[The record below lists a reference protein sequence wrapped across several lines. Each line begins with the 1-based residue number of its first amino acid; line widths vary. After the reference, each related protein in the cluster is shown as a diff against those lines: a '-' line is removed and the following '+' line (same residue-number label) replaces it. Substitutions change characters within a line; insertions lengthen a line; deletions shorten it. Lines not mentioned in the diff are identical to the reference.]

1 MQGPYGHFARTTP
14 DRPPNNPGPDTLAR
28 LCHPGVRALRRP
40 ARTCDVDQAPCAG
53 LARRRVLVVLGA
65 ATLRPHP
72 GALLR
77 LAWQRLPRLPLLRR
91 APAGR
96 PPRHGRPARV
106 GSVRRLERAARAA
119 RLGAGPVWREPAFGV
134 GRVPASRGRGGD
146 PGDAD
151 GGRPIRRAALAG
163 QGVEPVRLGLVRPGR
178 LNVHPAATRS
188 ATWCPSTSPAPRE
201 RPSADSGFTTR
212 WVCSSPRWP
221 WPSPTPSSPP
231 SPGGRSTATFCR

>member
-1 MQGPYGHFARTTP
+1 MRGPYGHFARTMP

-28 LCHPGVRALRRP
+28 LCRPGVRALRRP

-72 GALLR
+72 GAPLR

-96 PPRHGRPARV
+96 PPRYGRPAWV
-106 GSVRRLERAARAA
+106 GTVRRLERAARAA
-119 RLGAGPVWREPAFGV
+119 RLGSGPVWREPDFRV
-134 GRVPASRGRGGD
+134 GRVPAPRGRGGD

-151 GGRPIRRAALAG
+151 GGCPVRRAALAG
-163 QGVEPVRLGLVRPGR
+163 QSVRFVRLGLVRPGWPD
-178 LNVHPAATRS
+178 VHPAGLPGRQRS
-188 ATWCPSTSPAPRE
+188 AGVPRR
-201 RPSADSGFTTR
+201 RPGSDLQRTLD
-212 WVCSSPRWP
+212 P
-221 WPSPTPSSPP
+221 
-231 SPGGRSTATFCR
+231 